1 MNILPSEIKTIAAEG
16 ITHVNVETINGNIEL
31 LGSDEDEIR
40 IEIYATKR
48 LVMNLFRK
56 ESIHSGDLGY
66 DLINVSQQNESLRI
80 AVRNNGFWRWDWLS
94 FFQVSFRVFLPK
106 NINTLLTTKVG
117 DIYLNNIIGKQIIR
131 TSVGDIKIANSTGE
145 IQGKSS
151 AGNIKIGHCDIKGDI
166 STSGGNVLIFNSKGE
181 LNSNT
186 SGGNIKL
193 ENFSGK
199 LYTKTSGGNIRASN
213 ISGEFKT
220 FTFGGNIRLEQM
232 RGNIGAS
239 TKGGNINVQA
249 LAIDEYLWLE
259 SSGGNI
265 KAQLPLHQ
273 GLQLEAD
280 GSRVNAPRLNNFQGI
295 HRNGFITGSLNG
307 GGASV
312 KLKSF
317 GGNIRISAPRFE
329 YNPEVED
336 QLKKK
341 QYNWVDKLN
350 IEKAPDV
357 SARASVNTTATP
369 PAPIKEPKKSY
380 YKESSNGFKTG
391 FRNALNRLNPRFLLY
406 TLFFALFFIY
416 GLNSILYFSLE
427 LLNPTSLEAEQ
438 NKAVFLANL
447 TTGFACFIS
456 LIVFIL
462 FIDRFL
468 VRNWSKYI
476 ILVLFTYFTL
486 MILRLFQKALYLIEN
501 DGGKYWTHY
510 WRLMSVKYD
519 EASLNSQGLLYLMI
533 PMIAVCVIFYN
544 WQHSKDLDRKISE
557 QEYQLLNLEKLKTK
571 AQLNALEA
579 RINPHFLYNSLN
591 SITGLIHDNPDKAE
605 EMTIQLS
612 KLFRATTGRSDKSY
626 HSIAEELDIVK
637 SYLSIEQMRFGDRL
651 KYSINLEPG
660 LENIKIPRFLLQPI
674 VENAIKHGISKI
686 TEHGIIDVKIS
697 KEQDLVVFEIHDN
710 GPAFKEDLSG
720 GYGLRSISD
729 KLQLIYGNTANLQI
743 QNNDHK
749 AIIIK
754 VPTETLDKMS
764 I

>member
-1 MNILPSEIKTIAAEG
+1 MNILPSEIKTIPAEG
-16 ITHVNVETINGNIEL
+16 ITHVNVETVNGNIEL
-31 LGSDEDEIR
+31 LGDDEDEIR
-40 IEIYATKR
+40 IEIYASKR

-56 ESIHSGDLGY
+56 ETISAEDLGY
-66 DLINVSQQNESLRI
+66 GLINISQQNETLRI

-106 NINTLLTTKVG
+106 NINTLLKTTVG
-117 DIYLNNIIGKQIIR
+117 DIYLNNIAGKQTLR
-131 TSVGDIKIANSTGE
+131 TAIGDIKIANSNGE

-199 LYTKTSGGNIRASN
+199 LYTKTNGGNIRATN

-232 RGNIGAS
+232 RGNISAS

-249 LAIDEYLWLE
+249 LAIEEYLWLE

-265 KAQLPLHQ
+265 KTQLPLSQ

-280 GSRVNAPRLNNFQGI
+280 GVQVNAPRLNNFQGI
-295 HRNGFITGSLNG
+295 KRSGFISGSING

-317 GGNIRISAPRFE
+317 GGNVRISVPKLE
-329 YNPEVED
+329 YNPEFD
-336 QLKKK
+336 KDLKKK
-341 QYNWVDKLN
+341 QYSWVDKLN
-350 IEKAPDV
+350 IEKAPEV
-357 SARASVNTTATP
+357 SSRASANTTTMPVA
-369 PAPIKEPKKSY
+369 EPRKPY
-380 YKESSNGFKTG
+380 YKEQNNVFRTG
-391 FRNALNRLNPRFLLY
+391 FRNAINRLNPRFLFY
-406 TLFFALFFIY
+406 TFLFALFLIY

-447 TTGFACFIS
+447 TTGFSCFAS
-456 LIVFIL
+456 LVIFIL
-462 FIDRFL
+462 FIERFL
-468 VRNWSKYI
+468 VRNWAKYI
-476 ILVLFTYFTL
+476 ILVVFTYFTL
-486 MILRLFQKALYLIEN
+486 IFLRLFQKALYMIEN
-501 DGGKYWTHY
+501 DGGKYWQHY
-510 WRLMSVKYD
+510 WKIMSVND
-519 EASLNSQGLLYLMI
+519 ENNVSAHGLLYLLI

-544 WQHSKDLDRKISE
+544 WQRSKDLDRKISE

-612 KLFRATTGRSDKSY
+612 KLFRATTGRSDQSA

-651 KYSINLEPG
+651 KYSIHLEPG

-686 TEHGIIDVKIS
+686 TEHGIIEVRIT
-697 KEQDLVVFEIHDN
+697 KEQESISFEIHDN

-729 KLQLIYGNTANLQI
+729 KLQLIYGNTASLQI
-743 QNNDHK
+743 ENNDHK

-754 VPTETLDKMS
+754 VPTETLDKAS

>member
-16 ITHVNVETINGNIEL
+16 IKHVNVETVNGNIEL
-31 LGSDEDEIR
+31 LGSDEAEIR
-40 IEIYATKR
+40 VEIYASKR

-56 ESIHSGDLGY
+56 ESISSEDLSYG
-66 DLINVSQQNESLRI
+66 LINISQQNETLRI

-94 FFQVSFRVFLPK
+94 FFQVSFRIFLPK
-106 NINTLLTTKVG
+106 NINTLLKTTVG
-117 DIYLNNIIGKQIIR
+117 DIYLNNIVGKQTLR
-131 TSVGDIKIANSTGE
+131 TSVGDIKIANSNGE

-151 AGNIKIGHCDIKGDI
+151 AGNIKIGYCDIKGDI
-166 STSGGNVLIFNSKGE
+166 STSGGNVHIFNSKGE

-199 LYTKTSGGNIRASN
+199 LYTKTNGGNIRATN

-232 RGNIGAS
+232 RGNISAS

-259 SSGGNI
+259 SSGGNV
-265 KAQLPLHQ
+265 KAQLPLNQ
-273 GLQLEAD
+273 GLQIEAD
-280 GSRVNAPRLNNFQGI
+280 GVRINAPQLSNFQGI
-295 HRNGFITGSLNG
+295 KRSGFISGSING

-317 GGNIRISAPRFE
+317 GGNVRISVPKFE
-329 YNPEVED
+329 YNSEFD
-336 QLKKK
+336 KDLKKK
-341 QYNWVDKLN
+341 QYSWVEQLN
-350 IEKAPDV
+350 IEKAPDI
-357 SARASVNTTATP
+357 SARASVNPTTTP
-369 PAPIKEPKKSY
+369 ITEPQKPY
-380 YKESSNGFKTG
+380 YKERSNGLRTG
-391 FRNALNRLNPRFLLY
+391 FKNALNRLNTRFLFY
-406 TLFFALFFIY
+406 TFLFALFLIY

-447 TTGFACFIS
+447 TTGFSCFAS
-456 LIVFIL
+456 LVIFIL
-462 FIDRFL
+462 FIERFL

-476 ILVLFTYFTL
+476 ILTVFTYFTL
-486 MILRLFQKALYLIEN
+486 MFLRLFQKALYLLEN

-510 WRLMSVKYD
+510 WKIMSINNENNVS
-519 EASLNSQGLLYLMI
+519 AHGLLYLLI

-544 WQHSKDLDRKISE
+544 WQRSKDLDRKISE

-612 KLFRATTGRSDKSY
+612 KLFRATTGRSDQSA

-686 TEHGIIDVKIS
+686 TEHGTIEVRIS
-697 KEQDLVVFEIHDN
+697 REQDLVVFEIHDN

-743 QNNDHK
+743 QNNEHK